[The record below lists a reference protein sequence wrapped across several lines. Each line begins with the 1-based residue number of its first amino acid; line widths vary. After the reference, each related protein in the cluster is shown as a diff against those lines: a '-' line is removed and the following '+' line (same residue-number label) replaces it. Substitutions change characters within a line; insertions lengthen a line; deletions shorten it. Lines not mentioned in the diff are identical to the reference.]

1 MDQIDDDDLPDEG
14 SEDEGGQLDRERADR
29 EQEEQEERER
39 EERRMQDRRQD
50 HETAAQVAEAAALK
64 RAFGSD
70 AAQRFLKLRGINDE
84 LAQEALLENYDRRQ
98 AARRALRSSRA

>member
-1 MDQIDDDDLPDEG
+1 MDET
-14 SEDEGGQLDRERADR
+14 
-29 EQEEQEERER
+29 
-39 EERRMQDRRQD
+39 ERRQEDRRQD
-50 HETAAQVAEAAALK
+50 HETAAQLHEAAALK

-98 AARRALRSSRA
+98 AARRARALTGG